1 MNKILIV
8 GLLVSTAVGASAQTL
23 QDAKKK
29 VVNERYELAR
39 EDFKSL
45 VAKDPTNIDNAFF
58 YGNFLVKIEDNKG
71 AIEQFKSAASKNAE
85 DKLAMLSGAKATYF
99 SGDTTSAGIKF
110 REIIKSTKNKN
121 ACVLLRT
128 AETYATGPVKNLPIA
143 EKLLNRVIELEP
155 TNVEALQLLGDVI
168 IDITTS
174 RVSESVGKYNQILKL
189 EPTNVEAMVKKSY
202 IYERVGNK
210 SAAIEGYEQ
219 AIKLDPTF
227 GPAYRHEAEVQM
239 AEGNI
244 EKSAELWTK
253 YLELNNDPEAR
264 YRYATS
270 MFLGKKYSD
279 VLKQLE
285 TVEKSGIS
293 NTYTKR
299 MIFYSLYEL
308 NTTGNV
314 MEYEKALKASDN
326 FFAIADPKLI
336 IASDYQYLAKIYQST
351 GKPSEAIATL
361 AKAAPLDPTAVG
373 DQLSLIG
380 NTAAKESQYKLAI
393 EAYNA
398 KNAAIPT
405 YMKATDFFD
414 LGRAYYYD
422 DAKNF
427 VMADSAFAMLTRV
440 SPTYALGY
448 LWRGRANAQM
458 DLDLKNR
465 NWKAQ
470 PHYEMFFTKLTEQDK
485 ANPAYKDYITEGS
498 LYLGDYYVNSP
509 AKDAV
514 KAKMYWQ
521 QVLTNDP
528 ANKQAQIYFKN
539 H

>member
-8 GLLVSTAVGASAQTL
+8 GFIVSTAVGASAQTL

-29 VVNERYELAR
+29 VVNERYEMAR

-45 VAKDPTNIDNAFF
+45 IAKDPTSIDNAFF
-58 YGNFLVKIEDNKG
+58 YGNFLVKIDDNKG
-71 AIEQFKSAASKNAE
+71 AIEQFRSAASKNAE
-85 DKLAMLSGAKATYF
+85 DKLAMVSGAKATYF
-99 SGDTTSAGIKF
+99 AGDTTSAGIKF
-110 REIIKSTKNKN
+110 REIIKTTKNKN
-121 ACVLLRT
+121 VCVLFHT
-128 AETYATGPVKNLPIA
+128 AETYATGPVKNLPLA
-143 EKLLNRVIELEP
+143 EKYLNRVIELEP
-155 TNVEALQLLGDVI
+155 ANIQALQLLGDVI

-174 RVSESVGKYNQILKL
+174 RVSESVAKYNTVLKL
-189 EPTNVEAMVKKSY
+189 EPTNVEALVKKSY

-219 AIKLDPTF
+219 AIKLDPNF

-239 AEGNI
+239 AEGNA

-253 YLELNNDPEAR
+253 YLELNNDPQAR

-270 MFLGKKYSD
+270 LFIGKKYAD
-279 VLKQLE
+279 AIKQLE
-285 TVEKSGIS
+285 AVEKSGIS

-299 MIFYSLYEL
+299 MIFYSLYEM
-308 NTTGNV
+308 NTTGDV
-314 MEYEKALKASDN
+314 MQYEKALKASNDL
-326 FFAIADPKLI
+326 FAIADPKLI

-351 GKPSEAIATL
+351 GKTSEAISTL
-361 AKAAPLDPTAVG
+361 AKGASLDPTAVG

-380 NTAAKESQYKLAI
+380 NTAAKAGQYKVAI

-398 KNAAIPT
+398 KNTALPT
-405 YMKATDFFD
+405 LMKATDFFD

-422 DAKNF
+422 DTKNF

-448 LWRGRANAQM
+448 LWRGRAMAQM
-458 DLDLKNR
+458 DLDLSNR

-470 PHYEMFFTKLTEQDK
+470 PHYEMFFEKLTEQDR
-485 ANPAYKDYITEGS
+485 ANPAYKDYITEAS

-528 ANKQAQIYFKN
+528 TNKQAQIYFKN